1 MVDSQKA
8 RESSPQSF
16 PCCFAGVMISNRYP
30 YFSKGEKQMN
40 TKRKTSKDSSRK
52 ITASNLIRWA
62 GVSAMVAGLCFI
74 AIGMFHPL
82 NILSSVTTAQWG
94 IVHILAT
101 AMGFFGLFGLTG
113 IYARQ
118 IEKSGWL
125 GLVGYVLMSL
135 WLVNLSH
142 FTFIEAFVLPP
153 LVAQAP
159 TVVESVLG
167 IFTKSAGEIHLG
179 ALSTIYDLN
188 GFIGY
193 MIGGVLLGIATFRAR
208 ILPRWAGVLLA
219 IGALL
224 VPFAAVLPPVH
235 EAKVTIPGGL
245 ALVWLGYSLW
255 AERRQRAVEPA
266 PARAD
271 STAARAEASKAI

>member
-1 MVDSQKA
+1 
-8 RESSPQSF
+8 
-16 PCCFAGVMISNRYP
+16 
-30 YFSKGEKQMN
+30 MN
-40 TKRKTSKDSSRK
+40 TKRKTSKDSTRK

-62 GVSAMVAGLCFI
+62 GLSAMIAGIFFVLV
-74 AIGMFHPL
+74 GMMHPL
-82 NILSSVTTAQWG
+82 NILSSVTTTQWA

-101 AMGFFGLFGLTG
+101 AMGFFGLLGLTG

-118 IEKSGWL
+118 VEESGWL
-125 GLVGYVLMSL
+125 GLAGYILMSL

-142 FTFIEAFVLPP
+142 FTFIEVFVLPP
-153 LVAQAP
+153 LVTQGP
-159 TVVESVLG
+159 TVVESFLG
-167 IFTKSAGEIHLG
+167 IFTKSAGDITFG

-208 ILPRWAGVLLA
+208 ILPRWAGALLA
-219 IGALL
+219 VGALL

-255 AERRQRAVEPA
+255 AEKPQRA
-266 PARAD
+266 ARPVPGRA
-271 STAARAEASKAI
+271 STASTQPASSKAV

>member
-1 MVDSQKA
+1 
-8 RESSPQSF
+8 
-16 PCCFAGVMISNRYP
+16 
-30 YFSKGEKQMN
+30 MN
-40 TKRKTSKDSSRK
+40 TKRKTSQDSSRK

-74 AIGMFHPL
+74 VIGMFHPL

-118 IEKSGWL
+118 VEESGWL
-125 GLVGYVLMSL
+125 GLVGYILMSF

-142 FTFIEAFVLPP
+142 FTFIEVFVLPP
-153 LVAQAP
+153 LVTQAP

-167 IFTKSAGEIHLG
+167 IFTKSAGEIQFG

-193 MIGGVLLGIATFRAR
+193 MIGGVLFGIVTFRAR
-208 ILPRWAGVLLA
+208 ILPRWAGALLA
-219 IGALL
+219 VGALL

-255 AERRQRAVEPA
+255 AERRQRAVEPV
-266 PARAD
+266 PGRA
-271 STAARAEASKAI
+271 SAGLTQPEASQVV

>member
-1 MVDSQKA
+1 
-8 RESSPQSF
+8 
-16 PCCFAGVMISNRYP
+16 
-30 YFSKGEKQMN
+30 MN
-40 TKRKTSKDSSRK
+40 ANRKTGNESTRK

-62 GVSAMVAGLCFI
+62 GVSAMVAGICFVLV
-74 AIGMFHPL
+74 GMFHPL
-82 NILSSVTTAQWG
+82 NLLSAVSTAQWG

-118 IEKSGWL
+118 VEESGWL
-125 GLVGYVLMSL
+125 GLAGYLLLSL
-135 WLVNLSH
+135 WLVNLAH

-153 LVAQAP
+153 FVTGAP
-159 TVVESVLG
+159 TVVESFLG
-167 IFTKSAGEIHLG
+167 IFTKSAGEINLG
-179 ALSTIYDLN
+179 SLSTIYDLN

-193 MIGGVLLGIATFRAR
+193 MIGGVLFGIATFRAR

-224 VPFAAVLPPVH
+224 VPFAAVRPPVH
-235 EAKVTIPGGL
+235 EAKVTVPGGL

-255 AERRQRAVEPA
+255 AERRQRAVEPV
-266 PARAD
+266 PGRASSA
-271 STAARAEASKAI
+271 STKAEASKGI

>member
-1 MVDSQKA
+1 
-8 RESSPQSF
+8 
-16 PCCFAGVMISNRYP
+16 
-30 YFSKGEKQMN
+30 MN
-40 TKRKTSKDSSRK
+40 THQKTGKENTRK

-62 GVSAMVAGLCFI
+62 GLSAMVAGLCFI
-74 AIGMFHPL
+74 VIGMFHPL

-118 IEKSGWL
+118 AEKTGWQ
-125 GLVGYVLMSL
+125 GLAGYILMSL
-135 WLVNLSH
+135 WLVNLAH

-153 LVAQAP
+153 LVTQAP

-193 MIGGVLLGIATFRAR
+193 MIGGVLFGIATFRAR
-208 ILPRWAGVLLA
+208 ILPRWAGGLLA

-255 AERRQRAVEPA
+255 AERRQRAVEPV
-266 PARAD
+266 PGRA
-271 STAARAEASKAI
+271 SAGSPQPEASQVV

>member
-1 MVDSQKA
+1 
-8 RESSPQSF
+8 
-16 PCCFAGVMISNRYP
+16 
-30 YFSKGEKQMN
+30 MN
-40 TKRKTSKDSSRK
+40 TNRKTGKESTRK

-125 GLVGYVLMSL
+125 GLVGYILMSL

-142 FTFIEAFVLPP
+142 FTFIEVFVLPP
-153 LVAQAP
+153 LVTQAP

-179 ALSTIYDLN
+179 ALSTLYDLN
-188 GFIGY
+188 GFIGF
-193 MIGGVLLGIATFRAR
+193 MIGGVLLGVATFRAR
-208 ILPRWAGVLLA
+208 ILPRWAGALLA

-224 VPFAAVLPPVH
+224 VPFAAVLPSVH
-235 EAKVTIPGGL
+235 EAKVTIPGGI

-255 AERRQRAVEPA
+255 AERRQRAAEPVRG
-266 PARAD
+266 RASSG
-271 STAARAEASKAI
+271 STQPEASKVV

>member
-1 MVDSQKA
+1 L
-8 RESSPQSF
+8 SPTHDKRSIVQ
-16 PCCFAGVMISNRYP
+16 
-30 YFSKGEKQMN
+30 KGEKQMN
-40 TKRKTSKDSSRK
+40 TNRKTAIKESTMK

-62 GVSAMVAGLCFI
+62 GLSAMIAGSFFVLV
-74 AIGMFHPL
+74 GMLHPL
-82 NILSSVTTAQWG
+82 NILSSVTTTQWG

-118 IEKSGWL
+118 AEKSGWL
-125 GLVGYVLMSL
+125 GLVGYILMSL

-153 LVAQAP
+153 LVTQAP
-159 TVVESVLG
+159 TVVERFLG
-167 IFTKSAGEIHLG
+167 IFTKSAGEITFG
-179 ALSTIYDLN
+179 ALPIIYDLN

-193 MIGGVLLGIATFRAR
+193 MIGGVLFGIATFRSR
-208 ILPRWAGVLLA
+208 VLPRWAGGLLA

-235 EAKVTIPGGL
+235 EAKVTLPGGF

-255 AERRQRAVEPA
+255 AERQQGAVEPV
-266 PARAD
+266 PGRASSG
-271 STAARAEASKAI
+271 STQPEASKVV

>member
-1 MVDSQKA
+1 
-8 RESSPQSF
+8 
-16 PCCFAGVMISNRYP
+16 MIRIVQ
-30 YFSKGEKQMN
+30 KGENQMH
-40 TKRKTSKDSSRK
+40 TKRKTSKDSTRK

-62 GVSAMVAGLCFI
+62 GFSAMIAGIFFVLV
-74 AIGMFHPL
+74 GMLHPL
-82 NILSSVTTAQWG
+82 NILSSVTTSQWA

-101 AMGFFGLFGLTG
+101 AMGFFGLLGLTG

-118 IEKSGWL
+118 VEESGWL
-125 GLVGYVLMSL
+125 GLVGYILMSL

-142 FTFIEAFVLPP
+142 FTFIEVFVLPP
-153 LVAQAP
+153 LVTQAP

-167 IFTKSAGEIHLG
+167 IFTKSAGEINLG
-179 ALSTIYDLN
+179 ALATLYDLN

-193 MIGGVLLGIATFRAR
+193 MIGGTLLGIATFRAR
-208 ILPRWAGVLLA
+208 VLPRWAGALLA
-219 IGALL
+219 MGALL

-255 AERRQRAVEPA
+255 AERRQRAVEHVPD
-266 PARAD
+266 RA
-271 STAARAEASKAI
+271 SAGSPQPEASNVV

>member
-1 MVDSQKA
+1 MKA
-8 RESSPQSF
+8 
-16 PCCFAGVMISNRYP
+16 
-30 YFSKGEKQMN
+30 
-40 TKRKTSKDSSRK
+40 KRKTSKDSTRK

-74 AIGMFHPL
+74 VIGMFHPL

-118 IEKSGWL
+118 VEESGWL
-125 GLVGYVLMSL
+125 GLVGYILMSF

-142 FTFIEAFVLPP
+142 FTFIEVFVLPP
-153 LVAQAP
+153 LVTQAP

-167 IFTKSAGEIHLG
+167 IFTKSAGEINLG
-179 ALSTIYDLN
+179 ALTTLYDLN

-193 MIGGVLLGIATFRAR
+193 MIGGTLLGIATFRAR
-208 ILPRWAGVLLA
+208 VLPRWAGALLA
-219 IGALL
+219 MGALL

-235 EAKVTIPGGL
+235 EAKVTLPGGL

-255 AERRQRAVEPA
+255 AERRQRAVEHVPD
-266 PARAD
+266 RA
-271 STAARAEASKAI
+271 SAGSHQPEASNVV

>member
-1 MVDSQKA
+1 
-8 RESSPQSF
+8 
-16 PCCFAGVMISNRYP
+16 MIRVVQT
-30 YFSKGEKQMN
+30 GEKEMHIH
-40 TKRKTSKDSSRK
+40 RKTGKQSPRK

-62 GVSAMVAGLCFI
+62 GVSAMIAGIFFVLVGI
-74 AIGMFHPL
+74 LHPL
-82 NILSSVTTAQWG
+82 NILSSVTTTQWA

-101 AMGFFGLFGLTG
+101 AMGFFGLLGLTG

-118 IEKSGWL
+118 VEESGWL
-125 GLVGYVLMSL
+125 GLVGYILMSL

-142 FTFIEAFVLPP
+142 FTFMEVFVLPP
-153 LVAQAP
+153 LVTQAP

-179 ALSTIYDLN
+179 ALAALYDLN

-193 MIGGVLLGIATFRAR
+193 MIGGTLLGIATFRAR
-208 ILPRWAGVLLA
+208 ILPRWAGALLA
-219 IGALL
+219 VGALL

-235 EAKVTIPGGL
+235 EAKVTIPGGF

-255 AERRQRAVEPA
+255 AERRQQAVEPV
-266 PARAD
+266 PGRA
-271 STAARAEASKAI
+271 SAASPQPEPSKAV

>member
-1 MVDSQKA
+1 
-8 RESSPQSF
+8 
-16 PCCFAGVMISNRYP
+16 
-30 YFSKGEKQMN
+30 MN
-40 TKRKTSKDSSRK
+40 TNRKTGKGSPRK

-62 GVSAMVAGLCFI
+62 GLSAMVAGFFFVLV
-74 AIGMFHPL
+74 GLFHPL

-94 IVHILAT
+94 VVHVLAT

-118 IEKSGWL
+118 VEESGWM
-125 GLVGYVLMSL
+125 GLTGYILLSL
-135 WLVNLSH
+135 WLVNLAH

-153 LVAQAP
+153 LVTQVP
-159 TVVESVLG
+159 IVVESFLG
-167 IFTKSAGEIHLG
+167 IFTKSAGEINLG

-188 GFIGY
+188 GFIGF
-193 MIGGVLLGIATFRAR
+193 MIGGVLFGIATFRAR
-208 ILPRWAGVLLA
+208 ILPRWAGGLLA

-255 AERRQRAVEPA
+255 AERRQRAVEPV
-266 PARAD
+266 PGRASSG
-271 STAARAEASKAI
+271 STQPEASKVV

>member
-1 MVDSQKA
+1 
-8 RESSPQSF
+8 
-16 PCCFAGVMISNRYP
+16 
-30 YFSKGEKQMN
+30 MN

-62 GVSAMVAGLCFI
+62 GLSAMVAGLCFVLV
-74 AIGMFHPL
+74 GMFHPL
-82 NILSSVTTAQWG
+82 NILSSVSTAQWA
-94 IVHILAT
+94 IVHVLAT

-118 IEKSGWL
+118 VEESGWL
-125 GLVGYVLMSL
+125 GLAGYILMSL

-142 FTFIEAFVLPP
+142 VTFIEVFVLPP
-153 LVAQAP
+153 LVTQAP
-159 TVVESVLG
+159 TVVESFLG
-167 IFTKSAGEIHLG
+167 IFTKSAGEINLG
-179 ALSTIYDLN
+179 SLSTIYDLN

-193 MIGGVLLGIATFRAR
+193 MIGGVLFGIATFRAH
-208 ILPRWAGVLLA
+208 ILPRWAGALLA

-255 AERRQRAVEPA
+255 AERRQRAVDSVPGRASAASTHPEP
-266 PARAD
+266 
-271 STAARAEASKAI
+271 SKAI